1 MEILIVGLVIVA
13 LMVYGSTKLKK
24 YTAAQFEREE
34 IDDQEFSLVKPEG
47 FLHVLNESKFAFY
60 AYSKEFGKAEAEE
73 MRQAEIFIEFF
84 ADKTLAEV
92 CEGIKTSAEKIVYFE
107 DEGKKYLI
115 ETEKTVD
122 EIVVD
127 EIYKIVEGEKI
138 YQLKISVLN
147 NIRAEYEERIETISD
162 SFRVK

>member
-34 IDDQEFSLVKPEG
+34 IDEQEFSLVKPEG

-107 DEGKKYLI
+107 DEGKEYLI

-162 SFRVK
+162 SFRIK